1 MSGLLKANQ
10 LPQLSAYRPYQ
21 GSPQGLPP
29 VPKELVA
36 PSGTSPSIVVPSID
50 MTRENSQEPQNET
63 SEIVP
68 APMKSLYTLTRLH
81 VLGNNSGNA
90 NRSSLDEDFIS
101 RGMIS
106 VHEAEELFTFYYE
119 NMNHYLWAGII
130 LLHNNLLSCRQ
141 SSSMLCAG
149 VLTVAAI
156 HIPSKSKDTMEK
168 CYSEFVSLVC
178 ASALSRY
185 HSLDD
190 IRALALGA
198 FYLPTL
204 SWKLSGQAV
213 RIATEMNLHR
223 SFESTKMALSQVPG
237 DHERARLW
245 CVSISRSECPL
256 YLLMLAY
263 I

>member
-1 MSGLLKANQ
+1 MSRILQVNQ
-10 LPQLSAYRPYQ
+10 LPELSTYTSYQ
-21 GSPQGLPP
+21 GSPQGLPS
-29 VPKELVA
+29 VPKEVVG

-50 MTRENSQEPQNET
+50 MTRENSQDPQTEQ

-90 NRSSLDEDFIS
+90 NRSSLEEDFIS
-101 RGMIS
+101 RGVIS
-106 VHEAEELFTFYYE
+106 VHEAEELFAFYFE
-119 NMNHYLWAGII
+119 NMNRYLWAGII
-130 LLHNNLLSCRQ
+130 LLHNNLLSTRQ
-141 SSSMLCAG
+141 SSSMLCAV

-156 HIPSKSKDTMEK
+156 HIPDKSKDTMEK

-178 ASALSRY
+178 ASALSRH

-223 SFESTKMALSQVPG
+223 SFETTKMALSQVPG

-245 CVSISRSECPL
+245 CVSKIILRCPL
-256 YLLMLAY
+256 PN
-263 I
+263 